1 MHTTVVITLFNDVRV
16 LNTINSL
23 RNQNHKPDKILIAD
37 GGSPPEIK
45 EVIDRVIKNMPTAEF
60 VLLPGRCID
69 TRRQV
74 INLLLDETDIIA
86 FIDSDEEASFHWL
99 EKLIEPITL
108 YEADF
113 TGGPTYWKNYPQS
126 KPEQILTDIIKQ
138 AERQFSEDITY
149 LGMGNSAWHTKI
161 FKKIGNFDNSSNT
174 TSTDKDSI
182 AGSYHVSDDYDI
194 NIRATDAGFKGLFVR
209 DAYVYH
215 DQAHIDTF
223 KKLLKYFYGQYVRT
237 SMAYFKHKKNLSKFT
252 NLTKRLNITH
262 PFVLVLMMIKPIA
275 MLHGWKEW
283 QQIAKN

>member
-1 MHTTVVITLFNDVRV
+1 